1 MTESSLIPLATFA
14 MIATITPG
22 GATTLATASG
32 ARFGLQRSVPLIAG
46 IAAGLALLGASAALG
61 LASLLMAA
69 PALEL
74 ALRLLGSC
82 YLLWLAWRI
91 ARSGRPSDD
100 TDLQRPVGLIG
111 GTLLL
116 WLNPKAWAMALGAAA
131 TFADTAASP
140 LSLALVLAGV
150 LGVAATLSLALWSTA
165 GAVLSRLLRSERSW
179 RLVNTGLGGLL
190 ALSIIQ
196 MWR

>member
-1 MTESSLIPLATFA
+1 MTESSLMPLAAFA

-46 IAAGLALLGASAALG
+46 IATGLALLGASAALG
-61 LASLLMAA
+61 LTSLLMAI
-69 PALEL
+69 PVLER
-74 ALRLLGSC
+74 ALRFVGSV

-91 ARSGRPSDD
+91 ARSGRPSDT
-100 TDLQRPVGLIG
+100 TDLERPVGLIG
-111 GTLLL
+111 GALLL

-131 TFADTAASP
+131 TFTEAAASP
-140 LSLALVLAGV
+140 LALALVLAGA
-150 LGVAATLSLALWSTA
+150 LGTAATISLALWSVA
-165 GAVLSRLLRSERSW
+165 GAVLSRLLRTERAW
-179 RLVNTGLGGLL
+179 RLVNTVLGVLL

-196 MWR
+196 IWR